1 MPPKKMTATDQKRYA
16 EMVQVASETLW
27 DFRHPDFVKSILPRE
42 WSDIPLDA
50 VPEKVRITLRVD
62 ADVAKFFRKLGRG
75 VYQDRMNTVLRTFML
90 ARLTEVLGTDEGPRR
105 TSWESCTC
113 HRKRIC
119 WQRWRS
125 YGGNGWGLGEVKD
138 PIFIELAGGLANQ

>member
-62 ADVAKFFRKLGRG
+62 TDVAKFFRKLGRG

-90 ARLTEVLGTDEGPRR
+90 ARLTEVLGTDEGFMLAETDELGKLYLSQEADLLAEVEKLR
-105 TSWESCTC
+105 
-113 HRKRIC
+113 RKRMGI
-119 WQRWRS
+119 
-125 YGGNGWGLGEVKD
+125 K
-138 PIFIELAGGLANQ
+138 

>member
-62 ADVAKFFRKLGRG
+62 TDVAKFFRKLGRG

-90 ARLTEVLGTDEGPRR
+90 ARLTEVLGTDEGFMLAETDELGKLYLSQEADLLAEVEKLRR
-105 TSWESCTC
+105 
-113 HRKRIC
+113 RRMGI
-119 WQRWRS
+119 
-125 YGGNGWGLGEVKD
+125 G
-138 PIFIELAGGLANQ
+138 

>member
-62 ADVAKFFRKLGRG
+62 TDVAKFFRKLGRG

-90 ARLTEVLGTDEGPRR
+90 ARLTEVLGTDEGFMLAETDELGKLYLSQEADLLAEVEKLRR
-105 TSWESCTC
+105 MG
-113 HRKRIC
+113 I
-119 WQRWRS
+119 
-125 YGGNGWGLGEVKD
+125 G
-138 PIFIELAGGLANQ
+138 

>member
-62 ADVAKFFRKLGRG
+62 TDVAKFFRKLGRG

-90 ARLTEVLGTDEGPRR
+90 ARLTEVLGTDEGFMLAETDELGKLYMSQEADLLAEVEKLR
-105 TSWESCTC
+105 
-113 HRKRIC
+113 RKRVGI
-119 WQRWRS
+119 
-125 YGGNGWGLGEVKD
+125 G
-138 PIFIELAGGLANQ
+138 

>member
-90 ARLTEVLGTDEGPRR
+90 ARLTEVLGTDEGFMLAETDELGKLYLSQEADLLAEVEKLR
-105 TSWESCTC
+105 
-113 HRKRIC
+113 RKRVGI
-119 WQRWRS
+119 
-125 YGGNGWGLGEVKD
+125 G
-138 PIFIELAGGLANQ
+138 

>member
-62 ADVAKFFRKLGRG
+62 TDVAKFFRKLGRG

-90 ARLTEVLGTDEGPRR
+90 ARLTEVLGTDEGFMLAETDELGKLYLSQEADLLAEVEKLR
-105 TSWESCTC
+105 
-113 HRKRIC
+113 RKRMGI
-119 WQRWRS
+119 
-125 YGGNGWGLGEVKD
+125 G
-138 PIFIELAGGLANQ
+138 